1 MELLSTLEQNNV
13 YNTYTQIAKHFSATR
28 EKIWPSVIDF
38 YKKLA
43 NNSLILDAGC
53 GNGKNLLI
61 NKELLQ
67 EKNFKFIAFDLVP
80 NFVNI
85 TKQRVQEYYDNTD
98 IINPVEN
105 IYTSNILDISNEETN
120 KFDAVI
126 SVAVIHHLDT
136 EEKRILSIKECLRV
150 LKPKGLFMF
159 QVWSYEQDRDSK
171 FKFDIGDNNVE
182 WKVLKRQITKDTNKK
197 DKNDIKEVHNRYY
210 YIHNEEL
217 LKNMLNKVVLQ
228 TNCKII
234 NYYNQKGNWIVILEK

>member
-1 MELLSTLEQNNV
+1 M
-13 YNTYTQIAKHFSATR
+13 
-28 EKIWPSVIDF
+28 
-38 YKKLA
+38 
-43 NNSLILDAGC
+43 
-53 GNGKNLLI
+53 
-61 NKELLQ
+61 
-67 EKNFKFIAFDLVP
+67 
-80 NFVNI
+80 
-85 TKQRVQEYYDNTD
+85 QEYYYNTD

-159 QVWSYEQDRDSK
+159 QVWSYEQERDSK
-171 FKFDIGDNNVE
+171 FKFIIGDNNVE

-197 DKNDIKEVHNRYY
+197 DKNDIQEVHNRYY

>member
-38 YKKLA
+38 YKKLE

-61 NKELLQ
+61 NKELLK

-85 TKQRVQEYYDNTD
+85 TKQRVQKYYDNTD

-136 EEKRILSIKECLRV
+136 EEKRIQSIKECLRV

-171 FKFDIGDNNVE
+171 FKFIIGDNNVE

-197 DKNDIKEVHNRYY
+197 DKNDIQEVHNRYY

>member
-13 YNTYTQIAKHFSATR
+13 YNTYTHIAKHFSATR

-38 YKKLA
+38 YKKLE

-85 TKQRVQEYYDNTD
+85 TKQRVCEYYDNTD
-98 IINPVEN
+98 IINPVVN

-171 FKFDIGDNNVE
+171 FKFIIGDNNVE

-197 DKNDIKEVHNRYY
+197 DKNDIQEVHNRYY

-228 TNCKII
+228 TNCKIR
-234 NYYNQKGNWIVILEK
+234 NCYNQKGNWIVILEK